1 MKTITPKQITGNERK
16 WYIVDATDM
25 ILGRLATEV
34 AVRLRGKNKAD
45 FAPHVDNG
53 DYVIVINCDKF
64 QVTGNKLS
72 SKLYHRHTG
81 FL

>member
-1 MKTITPKQITGNERK
+1 MKTIQPKQMTGDQRK
-16 WYIVDATDM
+16 WFIIDATDM

-34 AVRLRGKNKAD
+34 AVRLRGKLKVD

-64 QVTGNKLS
+64 QVTGNKLA
-72 SKLYHRHTG
+72 SKLYRRHT
-81 FL
+81 